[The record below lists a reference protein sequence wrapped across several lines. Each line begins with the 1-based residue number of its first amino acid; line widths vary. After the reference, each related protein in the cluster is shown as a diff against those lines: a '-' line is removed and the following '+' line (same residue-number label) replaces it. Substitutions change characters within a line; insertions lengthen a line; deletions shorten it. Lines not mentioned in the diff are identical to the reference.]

1 MERIMVMFSDLIK
14 IHKTPAPKNDFEKG
28 VLDGIITAR
37 HRTRSLIEA
46 IQKEEI
52 KIINEPC
59 SNCGLEH
66 NSYTA
71 LSKCCKHLRK
81 E

>member
-37 HRTRSLIEA
+37 HRTRTLIET
-46 IQKEEI
+46 IQKEE
-52 KIINEPC
+52 IINEPC

>member
-1 MERIMVMFSDLIK
+1 MERIMTMFADLIK

-37 HRTRSLIEA
+37 HRIRNLIEA

-66 NSYTA
+66 NSHIA
-71 LSKCCKHLRK
+71 LSNCRK